1 MALFRRLFYK
11 KPPDRLLEISDRVY
25 VFDCCFS
32 SAILEEDEYKNY
44 MVNIVSQLQISFPEA
59 SIMAFNFKT
68 SEARTP
74 FMEILAYYNISV
86 IEYPD
91 GYHGCPLLPL
101 GMIYQFLR
109 SCEKWLSSGGHQ
121 NVLLMHCERG
131 GWPVLTFMLASLLLY
146 SNQYNGEERTLEM
159 MYKQAPKELFSLLSP
174 INPLSSHLRYLH
186 YITKQGNNLE
196 WPPSPVPFILNS
208 LILRVIPDFDGA
220 GGCRP
225 IVRVYGRDPSSM
237 INSSSSR
244 VLFTTSNVTEQVR
257 HVRQADGNPTVID
270 VHCGIQGDVVL
281 ECTHLAEDLEHEEM
295 MFRITFNTA
304 FIQQNA
310 LLLSKDEIDI
320 MWGIGDRFSRDFKA
334 EVLFSEYD
342 KDSDNHWR
350 VAAVD
355 EDELEAEEFFEAEE
369 IFSNADLHDGSRDS
383 DIRTLRTVLNDS
395 TPSEISKCEG
405 LFSRKLEYGHAW
417 NLKTDSAQEI
427 SILDDCGKD
436 SSINC
441 ITSSLDKD
449 KNNLEIKPSKYHAED
464 DDNEEQ
470 SFHDGSPIF
479 RTPKMFD
486 LIQDVKKNVSLVNE
500 GMISPFVGYLNQ
512 EAECLT
518 DANSLGLID
527 SSVVGDGSSRLETVS
542 TDKLEDCAENV
553 VFKKVLDKEFIEM
566 GSVFDENFPDSRT
579 SSMTDFRQ
587 DAEDTLNSDIQGM
600 TFLEAHSLRQDLKGT
615 MPIASGEMT
624 ESWETPFLLGE
635 SALEDEN
642 VKKDVS
648 ADFPAIKLIRCS
660 ERAHTGRSEI
670 DEINCK
676 ARDFQIDGVVIQPK
690 ELPEVLCEN
699 SLVGACKEKLQELL
713 LTIRQDE
720 PNCTVDVP
728 SDSVITVQQG
738 EQQKLIDNHAKHE
751 ESQTISSK
759 KSANKYSNADAIRLP
774 SPSLMLKSLLP
785 FVRTST
791 FLQEVES
798 TESPNVATESTEIL
812 PLPPSFTK
820 ACPSSATSTQSSPHS
835 SSQSL
840 QTHHL
845 NASCTLPLET
855 ISSPTLP
862 DAVSEN
868 NSPTLLIAPTPSLY
882 LGPLSSTAASPLTPH
897 AQPFHSSA
905 PVKGMAPQVP
915 GPYKPPSPPP
925 LPPWSPHNGSEISS
939 LYQHPLPHKV
949 PAYSESLLTAAP
961 VIGITS
967 TTPCPLP
974 PPPPSTPQLSLST
987 LKFREEHLSI
997 SPSPFRN
1004 PPPPPPYPP
1013 TFHSTALAKSI
1024 TPPSPP
1030 PPNPPSSS
1038 PPLFPL
1044 ASSIPPDSATPVITS
1059 PLLSTALIN
1068 IIPSPPQS
1076 SVHVTEP
1083 PTLSPAPAPFSPPF
1097 SPHPT
1102 PFISEFPTNRIARAS
1117 SPPPPQPCSTTQI
1130 PPPPSTPPP
1139 PPSTSPPSIATPP
1152 PTPNPSC
1159 SSIYSAS
1166 YSNLINN
1173 SSSGLISSF
1182 LLPNGGGICQAPSP
1196 PPPPPPPTP
1205 PFRKKQSAL
1214 ELLASYLPPLPPINV
1229 KRAINDLLTIPPTP
1243 SPNIVKKGEFPFLT
1257 SHPPLSPP
1265 LQQEI
1270 ISEVHGATSPPFQP
1284 LVSSNIANLTS
1295 VETSTPSSADLLSQ
1309 GLPASL
1315 GGPSTAPP
1323 LPHSLPPPPPPPTPP
1338 QRHGSSPFKPIT
1350 PPVRESLPVNPVPP
1364 PEFTAPS
1371 SALPPAHSPTPPPYP
1386 PPPESTAP
1394 SSALPPAHSPTPPPY
1409 PPLPNG
1415 MALKLTPTP
1424 CKASVAPTVLAY
1436 IKSPPP
1442 PPPPPPP
1449 TTHIKSPPPPPPPP
1463 ALPTFGGVR
1472 APPLIPLPLTGR
1484 LTGSPLQ
1491 LSPLNYSVAPP
1502 PPPPPTTSRCPPPP
1516 SSPPLTTTKAPP
1528 PPPFLLATNVAPSPP
1543 PPPPPTTIGAPRHS
1557 LTSSGVSPLLPPLP
1571 PTSIS
1576 GAPLPPH
1583 FPHISGAPPPP
1594 PPPATRGVP
1603 PPPPPPPPI
1612 INEAP
1617 PSSLIGVPRGTLTS
1631 PPVLGAPRGALP
1643 PHPLP
1648 GGPGRAPPPP
1658 PLPGKH
1664 GTPPPPPPLPGGS
1677 RGASS
1682 TLQILGG
1689 HSGAPPPPPP
1699 PAARGGETRLP
1710 QPPSGGSVP
1719 LPPLLPRTPGAP
1731 PPPPGSGL
1739 RGPPA
1744 LHSMAEGK
1752 GHGLAGSASPAAVK
1766 KSSLKPLHWVKV
1778 SRAMQG
1784 SLWAELQ
1791 KHVDVYSTPE
1801 FDVSEL
1807 ETLFSAAVTKSE
1819 GRGKSATKSD
1829 KVHLIDL
1836 KRANNTEIMLTK
1848 IKMPLPDM
1856 MNAALTLDDSLLDG
1870 DQVENLIKFCPTK
1883 EEMEL
1888 LKNYT
1893 GDRGNLG
1900 KCEQFFLE
1908 LMKVPRVEAKLRVF
1922 CFKIQFNAQTAD
1934 IRKSLYAVDASCEEI
1949 RNSNK
1954 LKEIMKKILYLGN
1967 TLNQG
1972 TARGA
1977 AVGFRLDSL
1986 LKLSDMRATNNRM
1999 TLMHYLCKVL
2009 ASRSPHLLDFHED
2022 FISLEAASKIQLK
2035 ALADEQQDVVKGLEM
2050 VEMELIAS
2058 ESDGVVSETFR
2069 KTLKDFTVVAG
2080 AEVRSLTALYS
2091 AVGQNADG
2099 LVLYFGE
2106 DPARCSFEQVITTLM
2121 NFVRMFRRAHEE
2133 NCKQAELEKKKAHES
2148 NKIQISN
2155 KLKCR

>member
-1 MALFRRLFYK
+1 
-11 KPPDRLLEISDRVY
+11 
-25 VFDCCFS
+25 
-32 SAILEEDEYKNY
+32 
-44 MVNIVSQLQISFPEA
+44 
-59 SIMAFNFKT
+59 
-68 SEARTP
+68 
-74 FMEILAYYNISV
+74 
-86 IEYPD
+86 
-91 GYHGCPLLPL
+91 
-101 GMIYQFLR
+101 
-109 SCEKWLSSGGHQ
+109 
-121 NVLLMHCERG
+121 
-131 GWPVLTFMLASLLLY
+131 
-146 SNQYNGEERTLEM
+146 
-159 MYKQAPKELFSLLSP
+159 
-174 INPLSSHLRYLH
+174 
-186 YITKQGNNLE
+186 
-196 WPPSPVPFILNS
+196 
-208 LILRVIPDFDGA
+208 
-220 GGCRP
+220 
-225 IVRVYGRDPSSM
+225 
-237 INSSSSR
+237 
-244 VLFTTSNVTEQVR
+244 
-257 HVRQADGNPTVID
+257 
-270 VHCGIQGDVVL
+270 
-281 ECTHLAEDLEHEEM
+281 
-295 MFRITFNTA
+295 
-304 FIQQNA
+304 
-310 LLLSKDEIDI
+310 
-320 MWGIGDRFSRDFKA
+320 
-334 EVLFSEYD
+334 
-342 KDSDNHWR
+342 
-350 VAAVD
+350 
-355 EDELEAEEFFEAEE
+355 
-369 IFSNADLHDGSRDS
+369 
-383 DIRTLRTVLNDS
+383 
-395 TPSEISKCEG
+395 
-405 LFSRKLEYGHAW
+405 
-417 NLKTDSAQEI
+417 
-427 SILDDCGKD
+427 
-436 SSINC
+436 
-441 ITSSLDKD
+441 
-449 KNNLEIKPSKYHAED
+449 
-464 DDNEEQ
+464 
-470 SFHDGSPIF
+470 
-479 RTPKMFD
+479 MFD
-486 LIQDVKKNVSLVNE
+486 LIQEVKKNVSLVNE

-542 TDKLEDCAENV
+542 TDKLEDCGVNE

-566 GSVFDENFPDSRT
+566 GSVFDENVPDSRT
-579 SSMTDFRQ
+579 SSMTDFRK
-587 DAEDTLNSDIQGM
+587 DAEETLNSDVQGM
-600 TFLEAHSLRQDLKGT
+600 TSLESHSLRQGLKGT

-642 VKKDVS
+642 IKKDVS
-648 ADFPAIKLIRCS
+648 ADFPAINLIRCS
-660 ERAHTGRSEI
+660 EPTHSGRSEI
-670 DEINCK
+670 DEINSK
-676 ARDFQIDGVVIQPK
+676 ARDFQIDDVVTQPK
-690 ELPEVLCEN
+690 ELLEVLCEN
-699 SLVGACKEKLQELL
+699 SLVGACREKLQEQL
-713 LTIRQDE
+713 LTIGQDE
-720 PNCTVDVP
+720 PNCTVDMP

-759 KSANKYSNADAIRLP
+759 ESANKYSNANVIRLP
-774 SPSLMLKSLLP
+774 SPSLMLNSLLP
-785 FVRTST
+785 SLRTSR

-798 TESPNVATESTEIL
+798 TESPNVATESTVIL

-845 NASCTLPLET
+845 NATCTLPLET

-868 NSPTLLIAPTPSLY
+868 NSPTLLTAQTPSLY
-882 LGPLSSTAASPLTPH
+882 LGPLSSTTATPSTPQ
-897 AQPFHSSA
+897 AQPFHSSS

-915 GPYKPPSPPP
+915 GLYKPPSPPP
-925 LPPWSPHNGSEISS
+925 LPPWSPHNGREISS

-967 TTPCPLP
+967 TTPCPP
-974 PPPPSTPQLSLST
+974 PPPPPPTPQLSLST
-987 LKFREEHLSI
+987 LKFREEHVSI
-997 SPSPFRN
+997 SPSPIRN

-1030 PPNPPSSS
+1030 PLNPPSSS
-1038 PPLFPL
+1038 LPLFPL
-1044 ASSIPPDSATPVITS
+1044 ASSIPPDSATPFITS

-1083 PTLSPAPAPFSPPF
+1083 PTLSPAPAPFSPPL

-1102 PFISEFPTNRIARAS
+1102 SFLSEFPTNRIAPA
-1117 SPPPPQPCSTTQI
+1117 SPPSPQPCSAPPI
-1130 PPPPSTPPP
+1130 PPPPSPPPPPPSTPHPPPP
-1139 PPSTSPPSIATPP
+1139 PPSTPPPSIATPP

-1159 SSIYSAS
+1159 SSIYSSS
-1166 YSNLINN
+1166 YPDLIHN
-1173 SSSGLISSF
+1173 SSNGLLSSF
-1182 LLPNGGGICQAPSP
+1182 LLPNGGGICQAPS

-1270 ISEVHGATSPPFQP
+1270 ISEGHGATSPPFQP

-1323 LPHSLPPPPPPPTPP
+1323 LPHSPPPPLPPPPPPPP
-1338 QRHGSSPFKPIT
+1338 QRHASSPFKPIT
-1350 PPVRESLPVNPVPP
+1350 PPVGESLPVNSVPP

-1371 SALPPAHSPTPPPYP
+1371 SALPPAN
-1386 PPPESTAP
+1386 
-1394 SSALPPAHSPTPPPY
+1394 SPTPPPY

-1424 CKASVAPTVLAY
+1424 CKASVAPTVLATPLPPTSPGSATPCPSHGANPPLT
-1436 IKSPPP
+1436 SPPP
-1442 PPPPPPP
+1442 PLLGETYLPFLEGCRRPSNSPQ
-1449 TTHIKSPPPPPPPP
+1449 TSSWGFAEDKCQTSHIKSPPPPPPPP
-1463 ALPTFGGVR
+1463 APPNFGVR

-1484 LTGSPLQ
+1484 LTESPLQ

-1516 SSPPLTTTKAPP
+1516 PPPPLTTTKAPP
-1528 PPPFLLATNVAPSPP
+1528 PPPPPLATNAAPPP
-1543 PPPPPTTIGAPRHS
+1543 PPPPPIPPPPPTTIGAPRHS
-1557 LTSSGVSPLLPPLP
+1557 LTTSGVSPLLPSLP

-1576 GAPLPPH
+1576 GAPLPPP
-1583 FPHISGAPPPP
+1583 FPTISGAPPP

-1603 PPPPPPPPI
+1603 PPPPPPPI
-1612 INEAP
+1612 INEAT
-1617 PSSLIGVPRGTLTS
+1617 PSSLIGAPRGTLTS

-1682 TLQILGG
+1682 TLQIIGG

-1807 ETLFSAAVTKSE
+1807 ETLFSAAVTKSQ

-2035 ALADEQQDVVKGLEM
+2035 TLAEEQQAVVKGLEK

-2058 ESDGVVSETFR
+2058 ESDGVISETFR

-2080 AEVRSLTALYS
+2080 AEVRSLTALYN
-2091 AVGQNADG
+2091 AVM
-2099 LVLYFGE
+2099 VLFFIL
-2106 DPARCSFEQVITTLM
+2106 AKTLL
-2121 NFVRMFRRAHEE
+2121 A
-2133 NCKQAELEKKKAHES
+2133 APL
-2148 NKIQISN
+2148 NKSSP
-2155 KLKCR
+2155 LL